1 MQLTEAAASE
11 DARHSKKRRKVM
23 GGISDKTGAT
33 VKRIAQIVDKLSA
46 GKIKI
51 KMNIHRGPPVYM
63 VFWWQ

>member
-1 MQLTEAAASE
+1 MQPTEAAISE
-11 DARHSKKRRKVM
+11 DARHSKNRRKVM
-23 GGISDKTGAT
+23 GGISSKTGAS